1 MDETKLRSNG
11 LKLEHRKIC
20 NNMQK
25 NFFAVRVM
33 EHWSKLSRE
42 VVESPFVEIFKTC
55 LDAYLCDL
63 L

>member
-25 NFFAVRVM
+25 NFFAVQVM

-42 VVESPFVEIFKTC
+42 VVESPFVEMFKT
-55 LDAYLCDL
+55 
-63 L
+63 